1 MLALA
6 RSVKSFAVVID
17 GTACD
22 PRDICGV
29 GRGLW
34 DYIGIN
40 YSDTK
45 APTGLG
51 DFMILALLPIVASQG
66 LGLFGSCRMLSIK
79 YPWSLE
85 RSEQH

>member
-6 RSVKSFAVVID
+6 RSVRSFAVVID

-34 DYIGIN
+34 DYTGIN
-40 YSDTK
+40 YSDAK

-51 DFMILALLPIVASQG
+51 DFMILTHFPLQ
-66 LGLFGSCRMLSIK
+66 
-79 YPWSLE
+79 
-85 RSEQH
+85 